1 MIIQGSEAWFKSR
14 LGHLTASR
22 MSEALSKG
30 TGVTRDKYKM
40 QLISERLTGQS
51 EKSFSN
57 GYMEWGTQ
65 QEKFARMRYESDT
78 DCIVD
83 EAEFYIHPTIKWLG
97 ASPDGLLRDEDG
109 SIKGLIEI
117 KCLKTENHLEFFL
130 SESPKIPA
138 KYIVQMQCQMWV
150 TGAEWCDF
158 VSYDSRVIY
167 EHRQIFI
174 TRVKRDDKFIKEM
187 EIDVVKFLAEVEE
200 TINKL
205 EK

>member
-1 MIIQGSEAWFKSR
+1 
-14 LGHLTASR
+14 
-22 MSEALSKG
+22 
-30 TGVTRDKYKM
+30 M
-40 QLISERLTGQS
+40 QT
-51 EKSFSN
+51 
-57 GYMEWGTQ
+57 
-65 QEKFARMRYESDT
+65 
-78 DCIVD
+78 
-83 EAEFYIHPTIKWLG
+83 
-97 ASPDGLLRDEDG
+97 
-109 SIKGLIEI
+109 
-117 KCLKTENHLEFFL
+117 
-130 SESPKIPA
+130 
-138 KYIVQMQCQMWV
+138 QMWV